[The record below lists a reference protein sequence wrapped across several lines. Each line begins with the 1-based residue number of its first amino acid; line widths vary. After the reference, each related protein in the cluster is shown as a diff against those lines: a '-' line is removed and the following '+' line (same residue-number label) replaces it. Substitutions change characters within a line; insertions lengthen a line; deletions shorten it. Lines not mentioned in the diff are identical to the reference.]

1 MYLATGY
8 KIFLTLKEVQ
18 IKMSSLLNDSSKP
31 QEFSL
36 KDIEVFV
43 DSKEQ
48 NWFKQAHVEKFL
60 GKEDIWASLNGLEKC
75 EMFTRQGVVP
85 RPRVTPGWSGSKDEQ
100 NKIFQYIY
108 QKHSS

>member
-1 MYLATGY
+1 MYLVTGY

-18 IKMSSLLNDSSKP
+18 IKMSFLLNDSSKP

-36 KDIEVFV
+36 KDIELFV

-48 NWFKQAHVEKFL
+48 NWFKRAHVEKFL
-60 GKEDIWASLNGLEKC
+60 GYLGIIG

-85 RPRVTPGWSGSKDEQ
+85 RPRATPGWSGSKDEQ